1 MINQSLHFE
10 ITGNDAT
17 RLIQACQ
24 QLGIQPAQA
33 FQHFVAQLSAN
44 AEQKPVTTEPTTEP
58 TTEQI
63 RAKKLARAGGL
74 AQYANPDLIPLEDQA
89 VTMALKAKYGTH

>member
-17 RLIQACQ
+17 QLIRACQ

-33 FQHFVAQLSAN
+33 FQRFVAQLSAN
-44 AEQKPVTTEPTTEP
+44 ANNEPTTTEPTI
-58 TTEQI
+58 EQI
-63 RAKKLARAGGL
+63 RAKKIARAGGL
-74 AQYANPDLIPLEDQA
+74 AQYANSDLIPLEDQA
-89 VTMALKAKYGTH
+89 VTMVLKVKYANHQK

>member
-1 MINQSLHFE
+1 MINQALHFE

-33 FQHFVAQLSAN
+33 FQRFVAQLSAN
-44 AEQKPVTTEPTTEP
+44 AEKEPITTKPIDQV
-58 TTEQI
+58 
-63 RAKKLARAGGL
+63 RVKKLARAGGL
-74 AQYANPDLIPLEDQA
+74 AQFANPDLIPLEDQA

>member
-33 FQHFVAQLSAN
+33 FQRFVAQLSAN
-44 AEQKPVTTEPTTEP
+44 ADKEPTTTES

-89 VTMALKAKYGTH
+89 VTMALKAKYDSQIK

>member
-10 ITGNDAT
+10 ITGSDAT

-33 FQHFVAQLSAN
+33 FQRFVAQLSAN
-44 AEQKPVTTEPTTEP
+44 VEKELTTTELTAN
-58 TTEQI
+58 QI
-63 RAKKLARAGGL
+63 RAKKLARTGGL
-74 AQYANPDLIPLEDQA
+74 AQYANTDLISLEDQA
-89 VTMALKAKYGTH
+89 VTIALKTKYGNHRN

>member
-33 FQHFVAQLSAN
+33 FQRFVAQLSAN
-44 AEQKPVTTEPTTEP
+44 AVQEPVTTKPTAD
-58 TTEQI
+58 QM

-74 AQYANPDLIPLEDQA
+74 AQYANPKLIPLEDQA
-89 VTMALKAKYGTH
+89 VTMALKVKYANHQN

>member
-1 MINQSLHFE
+1 MIHQSLHFE

-33 FQHFVAQLSAN
+33 FQRFVAEFTAN
-44 AEQKPVTTEPTTEP
+44 AKNEPTTSEP
-58 TTEQI
+58 TADQI

>member
-44 AEQKPVTTEPTTEP
+44 AKQKPVTTKP

-74 AQYANPDLIPLEDQA
+74 AQYANPDLIPLEHQA
-89 VTMALKAKYGTH
+89 VTKTLKAKYSTNLK

>member
-1 MINQSLHFE
+1 MISQSLHFE

-33 FQHFVAQLSAN
+33 FQRFVAQLSAN
-44 AEQKPVTTEPTTEP
+44 AEQKPVTTEPTTE
-58 TTEQI
+58 QI
-63 RAKKLARAGGL
+63 RAKKLAHAGIL
-74 AQYANPDLIPLEDQA
+74 PI
-89 VTMALKAKYGTH
+89 

>member
-44 AEQKPVTTEPTTEP
+44 AEKDPTTTEPTAD
-58 TTEQI
+58 QI

-74 AQYANPDLIPLEDQA
+74 AQYAKPKLIPLEDQA

>member
-24 QLGIQPAQA
+24 QLVIQPAQA
-33 FQHFVAQLSAN
+33 FQRFVAQLSAN
-44 AEQKPVTTEPTTEP
+44 AEKEPTTTEPTA
-58 TTEQI
+58 EQI
-63 RAKKLARAGGL
+63 RDKKLARAGGL
-74 AQYANPDLIPLEDQA
+74 TQYANQALIPLEDQA
-89 VTMALKAKYGTH
+89 LTMVLKAKYDSHIK